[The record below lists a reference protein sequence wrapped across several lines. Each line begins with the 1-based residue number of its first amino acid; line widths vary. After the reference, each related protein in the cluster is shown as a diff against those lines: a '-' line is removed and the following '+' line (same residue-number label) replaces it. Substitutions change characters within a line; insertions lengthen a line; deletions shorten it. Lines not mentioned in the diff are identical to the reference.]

1 VGLDDIV
8 GGEMETCIYI
18 YAGLLQTITRGEG
31 DVTAIPPE
39 ASLIV
44 SEPEWFVMCNE
55 AGSEQARTVMES
67 TAICLRDMLRR

>member
-44 SEPEWFVMCNE
+44 SAPDWTVMCAE
-55 AGSEQARTVMES
+55 AGGEATLIEAMGLTDIREV
-67 TAICLRDMLRR
+67 A